1 MATSQN
7 EATHKTKYVQMG
19 LAMKTSA
26 KGANVI
32 SQ

>member
-7 EATHKTKYVQMG
+7 ETTHETKYFQMG
-19 LAMKTSA
+19 LAMKTSS
-26 KGANVI
+26 KGANAI